1 MKKGIRVFV
10 CLLLLTFL
18 TGCGRGEEPRADEPY
33 IFYVN
38 TEGNGLVKQP
48 YEWKG
53 DTPEQE
59 VSDMLKAMSNP
70 EETIDFKSAIP
81 KDVIIKEAVLEEGKL
96 SLNFG
101 LSYYGMPKSTEVLLR
116 AAIVQSIVQISGVD
130 FVEFLVD
137 GTPLADKDGNAI
149 GYMHAEDFVQNIGP
163 ALNSYQMATL
173 KLYYANE
180 TGDRLAEE
188 TVSVRYN
195 SNMSMEKLVVEQLLK
210 GPSADTA
217 KATIPPETRLIGVSV
232 KDGICYV
239 NFDEG
244 FLSAG
249 YDMDPKIAIYSLV
262 NSITES
268 GNSSQVQISVNGET
282 NVTFQGAVD
291 LSKPIARDLDLIEE
305 SVK

>member
-1 MKKGIRVFV
+1 MKKRIRAFV

-18 TGCGRGEEPRADEPY
+18 AGCGRGEGPKADEPY

-38 TEGNGLVKQP
+38 TEGSGLIKQP
-48 YEWKG
+48 YQWKG

-59 VSDMLKAMSNP
+59 ISDMLKAMTKP
-70 EETIDFKSAIP
+70 EDTIDFKSAIP
-81 KDVIIKEAVLEEGKL
+81 KDVKVTDYELTEGKL

-101 LSYYGMPKSTEVLLR
+101 VSYYNMSKPAEVLCR
-116 AAIVQSIVQISGVD
+116 AAIVQSVVQISGVD

-137 GTPLADKDGNAI
+137 GSPLADKNGNAI

-173 KLYYANE
+173 TLYYANE
-180 TGDRLAEE
+180 TGERLVEE

-210 GPSADTA
+210 GPNTETA

-262 NSITES
+262 NSIIES
-268 GNSSQVQISVNGET
+268 GSTSQVQISVNGET

-305 SVK
+305 SEK